1 MTLDTAG
8 NLEFPN
14 GNGIGFSASAGGG
27 ASSSLL
33 DDYEEGTWT
42 PAVNTGTFT
51 SASGVYTKVGRA
63 VTVILDCIIG
73 TGGGTQIS
81 GLPFASG
88 NTIGFTPYI
97 AGQTYDAGYTHPSF
111 VIGGT
116 GSAFLCREN
125 GSGQPLATL
134 SLSAGATIHLTVT
147 YFV

>member
-1 MTLDTAG
+1 MVYVSGTLSGSTSVSFGVGVAVCG
-8 NLEFPN
+8 NLPYTTITN
-14 GNGIGFSASAGGG
+14 PQQS
-27 ASSSLL
+27 
-33 DDYEEGTWT
+33 GT
-42 PAVNTGTFT
+42 AVNTGTFT